1 LLSIDCLIA
10 ACTVVVLA
18 TVLVGGQPPVQ
29 EPVAT
34 KLGPK
39 AYRDGDVIEIT
50 NVTCTS
56 PKLEQGDSLTV
67 TGRVRLK
74 SQQTASLC
82 LSVTQTVGDGYDVG
96 DGPESIHVKKGQ
108 CDFALKITIK
118 HRGALHITMYDP
130 KTGRPIGGTYFGT
143 AEQKNRRVECG
154 VLRGELSRD
163 PDQSIGIIHGLRQF
177 SVRAAL
183 SGSQFAAAAC
193 QAAVLPAVIG

>member
-1 LLSIDCLIA
+1 MSRTVPRSWRSLLIDCLIA
-10 ACTVVVLA
+10 GCAVVALA
-18 TVLVGGQPPVQ
+18 SSSVAGQPPVQ

-39 AYRDGDVIEIT
+39 AYRDGDVVEIT

-74 SQQTASLC
+74 SQQAASLC
-82 LSVTQTVGDGYDVG
+82 
-96 DGPESIHVKKGQ
+96 PESIHVKKGQ

-118 HRGALHITMYDP
+118 HRGALHITLYDP

-143 AEQKNRRVECG
+143 AEQMQRIAGWNVAYY
-154 VLRGELSRD
+154 L
-163 PDQSIGIIHGLRQF
+163 
-177 SVRAAL
+177 AN
-183 SGSQFAAAAC
+183 
-193 QAAVLPAVIG
+193 

>member
-1 LLSIDCLIA
+1 MSRTLPRSWRLLSIDCLIA
-10 ACTVVVLA
+10 ACAVVALA
-18 TVLVGGQPPVQ
+18 TCSVAGQPPVQ

-67 TGRVRLK
+67 TGRIRLK
-74 SQQTASLC
+74 SQQTVSLC
-82 LSVTQTVGDGYDVG
+82 LSVTQTEGDGYDVG

-118 HRGALHITMYDP
+118 HRGALHVTMYDP

-143 AEQKNRRVECG
+143 AEQMQKIAGWNVAYY
-154 VLRGELSRD
+154 V
-163 PDQSIGIIHGLRQF
+163 
-177 SVRAAL
+177 AN
-183 SGSQFAAAAC
+183 
-193 QAAVLPAVIG
+193 